1 MKGDKNYHLVI
12 FIHHVY
18 FGLSGEKFKLYPFV
32 QKCTFIICWTLNTPI
47 WIVYLGANIDKRNCT
62 YLIRTLISCAS
73 NVTDSF

>member
-1 MKGDKNYHLVI
+1 MVI

-47 WIVYLGANIDKRNCT
+47 WIVYLGGNIDKRTLFVYFNVSIIDGIICT
-62 YLIRTLISCAS
+62 GFVLTRNETL
-73 NVTDSF
+73 